1 MNWMLGILLVEPVIK
16 RENMRKEYLVKEL
29 VHYMGLVNCLR
40 SDRNRLEVELSK
52 TKDELESYKN
62 CWEAS
67 CYTHD
72 EINIPLET
80 V

>member
-1 MNWMLGILLVEPVIK
+1 
-16 RENMRKEYLVKEL
+16 MRKEYLEKEL
-29 VHYMGLVNCLR
+29 KHYKWLVKCLR
-40 SDRNRLEVELSK
+40 SERNRLEVELSK
-52 TKDELESYKN
+52 TKDVLESYKN
-62 CWEAS
+62 CWEES